1 MKGDEGKKGG
11 NKKKMLKKIR
21 GKVIK
26 LGDNIDTDVIYPG
39 RYLPIID
46 AEEMALHALEGLD
59 PDFPKKIQKGDI
71 IVAGK
76 NFGCGSSREQA
87 ATCLKSAGISAVI
100 AKSFSRIFFRNGIN
114 QGLPIV
120 VSDEAVDR
128 IKDGDELEIDFTKGD
143 IILREGKSIE
153 FKEFPD
159 FIFTILDAGGLI
171 PYVKKK
177 LSKKR

>member
-1 MKGDEGKKGG
+1 
-11 NKKKMLKKIR
+11 MLKKVR
-21 GKVIK
+21 GRVIK

-46 AEEMALHALEGLD
+46 SEEMAMHALEGLD

-87 ATCLKSAGISAVI
+87 ATCLVSAGISAVI

-120 VSDEAVDR
+120 VSDNAMDR
-128 IKDGDELEIDFTKGD
+128 INDGDEIEIDFVKGE
-143 IILREGKSIE
+143 IILTEGENIS
-153 FKEFPD
+153 FDEFPD
-159 FIFTILDAGGLI
+159 FVFSILDAGGLI
-171 PYVKKK
+171 PYVKGK
-177 LSKKR
+177 LAAES

>member
-1 MKGDEGKKGG
+1 
-11 NKKKMLKKIR
+11 MLKKIK

-26 LGDNIDTDVIYPG
+26 LGDSVDTDVIYPG

-59 PDFPKKIQKGDI
+59 PDFPGKIQKGDI

-87 ATCLKSAGISAVI
+87 ASCLKSAGIAAVI

-120 VSDEAVDR
+120 VSIDAIDR
-128 IKDGDELEIDFTKGD
+128 INNGDEVEIDFSASSITLAGGE
-143 IILREGKSIE
+143 IIQ
-153 FKEFPD
+153 FNEFPE
-159 FIFTILDAGGLI
+159 FIFSILDAGGLI

-177 LSKKR
+177 MDSEKIN

>member
-1 MKGDEGKKGG
+1 
-11 NKKKMLKKIR
+11 MLKKVR
-21 GKVIK
+21 GRVIK

-46 AEEMALHALEGLD
+46 SEEMAMHALEGLD

-87 ATCLKSAGISAVI
+87 ATCLVSAGISVVI

-120 VSDEAVDR
+120 ASDDAADK
-128 IKDGDELEIDFTKGD
+128 INDGDEVEIDFAKGE
-143 IILREGKSIE
+143 IILKSGENIG
-153 FKEFPD
+153 FDEFPD
-159 FIFTILDAGGLI
+159 FVFSILDAGGLI

-177 LSKKR
+177 LK

>member
-1 MKGDEGKKGG
+1 
-11 NKKKMLKKIR
+11 
-21 GKVIK
+21 
-26 LGDNIDTDVIYPG
+26 
-39 RYLPIID
+39 
-46 AEEMALHALEGLD
+46 
-59 PDFPKKIQKGDI
+59 
-71 IVAGK
+71 
-76 NFGCGSSREQA
+76 GSSREQA

-120 VSDEAVDR
+120 VSDKAVDR

-143 IILREGKSIE
+143 IILREGESIE

>member
-1 MKGDEGKKGG
+1 
-11 NKKKMLKKIR
+11 MLKKAKGR
-21 GKVIK
+21 VIK

-46 AEEMALHALEGLD
+46 SEEMAMHALEGLD

-87 ATCLKSAGISAVI
+87 ATCLVSAGISVVI

-120 VSDEAVDR
+120 VSDDAMDR
-128 IKDGDELEIDFTKGD
+128 INDGDEIEIDFVKGE
-143 IILREGKSIE
+143 IILTEGENIT
-153 FKEFPD
+153 FDEFPD
-159 FIFTILDAGGLI
+159 FVFSILDAGGLI
-171 PYVKKK
+171 PYVKGK
-177 LSKKR
+177 LAAES

>member
-1 MKGDEGKKGG
+1 
-11 NKKKMLKKIR
+11 MLKKIK

-26 LGDNIDTDVIYPG
+26 LGDNVDTDVIYPG

-59 PDFPKKIQKGDI
+59 PDFPDKIQKGDI

-87 ATCLKSAGISAVI
+87 ATCLKSAGIAAVI
-100 AKSFSRIFFRNGIN
+100 AKSFSRLFFRNGIN

-120 VSDEAVDR
+120 VSIDAIDR
-128 IKDGDELEIDFTKGD
+128 INNGDEVEIDFSAGSITLAGGE
-143 IILREGKSIE
+143 IIQFS
-153 FKEFPD
+153 EFPG
-159 FIFTILDAGGLI
+159 FIFSILDAGGLI

-177 LSKKR
+177 MDSEKIN